1 MDALLQKI
9 DTLINA
15 RPIDFGQ
22 QPDQNASQSMLDAYG
37 QQMEDYLSV
46 LDDLIQ
52 TVGSSLKRLRDKQ
65 QHFQRLVL
73 EAGQTIEQFQKEGQR
88 SLALAA
94 RNHSDALQQTAN
106 AYQEEADALNARFLA
121 LMDVKLRL
129 DARLTEVNQRRVGL
143 FEPAF

>member
-1 MDALLQKI
+1 MDTLLQKI

-15 RPIDFGQ
+15 SPIDPGQ
-22 QPDQNASQSMLDAYG
+22 QPDQNLSQSVMDAYG
-37 QQMEDYLSV
+37 QQMEDYLSM

-52 TVGSSLKRLRDKQ
+52 TVGNSLKQLRSKQ
-65 QHFQRLVL
+65 QHFQTLVQ
-73 EAGQTIEQFQKEGQR
+73 EAGQTIEQFQREGQHE
-88 SLALAA
+88 LASAA
-94 RNHSDALQQTAN
+94 RNHRDALQQTAD
-106 AYQEEADALNARFLA
+106 AYQEEADSLNARFLA